1 MARMVLFALVPIL
14 SAGIVSCRQT
24 PQQYVAKG
32 DAFYEAGKLDDA
44 IINYKK
50 AIQRDA
56 KFGEGYYRLGLAEL
70 KTGHSREA
78 YGALTTASTLL
89 PNRTDV
95 QVTLADFLSLGYF
108 SSKNR
113 PAAIYTQL
121 NKLTDDLIAE
131 DPNSYDGLRIKGALA
146 WTDGRLKDAEE
157 FFRKANASKPMQ
169 PALITTWVQVL
180 FQDKQ
185 SSEAEKLALELI
197 EAHKETGRIYDIL
210 FAYYRS
216 ENRMEEAENIL
227 RTKLKNNPLDIN
239 DALELAMFYSA
250 AGKRDQ
256 MTATLQRLLDDP
268 KTFPDARLKVGDFYS
283 ALHDWPEAM
292 RLYQEG
298 AAANTKEKVTYL
310 KRIADSWLAQGKG
323 EQAAGVV
330 GEILKEHPNDDA
342 TKAVNASL
350 LLKTGK
356 PDKVQA
362 AVDALQDLVK
372 KQPDNPLLQFT
383 LGKALLAKGDQNQA
397 TMQFR
402 ESLKKR
408 PRYLP
413 SIMALAEL
421 NLAKKDYAQALQ
433 YASSALSVNPRL
445 TQARLVR
452 TAGLLGT
459 QRYSEART
467 ELASLATDVPQNVEV
482 QFQLANLDLAE
493 KKFPQA
499 KTRFEQLSEK
509 DKYRSLAGLVDVYRA
524 QGEVDKALSRLT
536 LELGKSPNTSAI
548 HYLLAETALRARRY
562 DLALEQYKQLQDM
575 SPPTAQLQ
583 MRLGAVYQLK
593 GDFNKAI
600 ASFQHAKEMAP
611 RDPLVAGALA
621 DAFRVSG
628 RNVEAAQSYRRVLVL
643 DPENANA
650 MNNLAYVLLD
660 TGGSDEAQSL
670 VQKALQKSPSNP
682 NFADTL
688 GMVYLKKNLEGSAV
702 QVFSGLAQRFPDN
715 PVFRYHYALSLTQ
728 KGQRAKAKTEL
739 EAALSKSPPD
749 ELRKSIQSSLAKIAE

>member
-14 SAGIVSCRQT
+14 SAGIFSCRQT

-95 QVTLADFLSLGYF
+95 KVTLADFLSLGYF

-146 WTDGRLKDAEE
+146 WTDGRLKDAVE

-169 PALITTWVQVL
+169 PALITTLVQVL

-310 KRIADSWLAQGKG
+310 KRIADSWLAQGMG

-342 TKAVNASL
+342 AKAVNASL
-350 LLKTGK
+350 LLKTGQ

-433 YASSALSVNPRL
+433 YATSALSVNPRL

-452 TAGLLGT
+452 TAGLMGT

-548 HYLLAETALRARRY
+548 HYLLAETALRARKY

-575 SPPTAQLQ
+575 SPPTAHLQ
-583 MRLGAVYQLK
+583 MRLGAIYQLK
-593 GDFNKAI
+593 GDFSKAI
-600 ASFQHAKEMAP
+600 ASFQDAKEMAP

-702 QVFSGLAQRFPDN
+702 QVFGGLTQRFPDN